1 MDFLRYERKV
11 SFSVEERRKLA
22 KMINSQFRRRLK
34 FIVKECVL
42 SFQVL

>member
-1 MDFLRYERKV
+1 MDFLRYELEV
-11 SFSVEERRKLA
+11 SISVEERRKLA

-42 SFQVL
+42 TFEFV